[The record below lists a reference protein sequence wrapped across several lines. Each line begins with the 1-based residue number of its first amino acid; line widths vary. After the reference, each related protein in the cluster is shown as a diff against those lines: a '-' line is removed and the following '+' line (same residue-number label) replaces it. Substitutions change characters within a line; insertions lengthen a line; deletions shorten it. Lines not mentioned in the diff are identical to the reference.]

1 MILFQPGDISYVNRA
16 GETILEAIRA
26 AGITLAAPCGGKGI
40 CGKCRVKVL
49 IGEGNPLTEEERK
62 VFSEEELAEGW
73 RLACKFIPKHF
84 KSCEIEIPKQQEE
97 FQVVLPERGKFAGT
111 VSDRAKGEKAYEE
124 VCKQA
129 ENSQT
134 DGDACAIAIDMGT
147 TNLEVLLWN
156 LEKDC
161 ELGRVVASNPQQ
173 AYGADVISR
182 VSYVLRE
189 TDAFGALCDCLQN
202 RLQDMV
208 EVLLKEAKVQRKQV
222 LYGAVVGNAV
232 MMHFFARVP
241 VEGYGKAPYAARF
254 VKGRIE
260 NGESIGLPGAQLL
273 LCPNIES
280 FVGADTVGVLFAC
293 QVWCQNAVSR
303 EGKENRRSRLEA
315 ALPIEQGIQAL
326 EGVLVVDIG
335 TNGELMLRKEDQWYV
350 ASTAAGPAFEGARI
364 SCGMRAQEGAVRG
377 MEMQKEEKTGK
388 QHLVFDVV
396 GKGEV
401 QGICGSGLVVVIDG
415 LVQAGVLQEDGYLLE
430 AAEAK
435 QKGCSQPFV
444 ERLEKKDGE
453 NAFRMGKQAWLT
465 QSDIR
470 ELQLAKAAIATGIQL
485 LLRACGMQEKELKG
499 ILLAG
504 AFGTYLPVE
513 SAVRI
518 GLLPEI
524 ATEQIVAVGNAA
536 LEGALYGAKQCFTGS
551 GEQAKDGLEKIAR
564 SAKHVPLAESEE
576 FQEVYLEEMGL

>member
-40 CGKCRVKVL
+40 CGKCRVKML
-49 IGEGNPLTEEERK
+49 IGEGNPLTEEECK
-62 VFSEEELAEGW
+62 VFTKEEIAEGW
-73 RLACKFIPKHF
+73 RLACKCIPKHF
-84 KSCEIEIPKQQEE
+84 KACEIEIPKAQEE
-97 FQVVLPERGKFAGT
+97 FQVALSKCRESAG
-111 VSDRAKGEKAYEE
+111 SAY
-124 VCKQA
+124 
-129 ENSQT
+129 
-134 DGDACAIAIDMGT
+134 AIAIDIGT

-161 ELGRVVASNPQQ
+161 EVGRVVASNPQQ

-182 VSYVLRE
+182 VSYVLRAKDEFE
-189 TDAFGALCDCLQN
+189 TLCDGLQK

-208 EVLLKEAKVQRKQV
+208 KVLLKEAKVQADRV

-232 MMHFFARVP
+232 MMHFFAGVS

-254 VKGRIE
+254 VEGRIE
-260 NGESIGLPGAQLL
+260 SGESIGLPLAQLL

-280 FVGADTVGVLFAC
+280 FVGADTVGVLSAC
-293 QVWCQNAVSR
+293 QVWCSV
-303 EGKENRRSRLEA
+303 
-315 ALPIEQGIQAL
+315 QAL

-335 TNGELMLRKEDQWYV
+335 TNGELMLRKNDQWYV

-364 SCGMRAQEGAVRG
+364 SCGMRAKEGAVRG
-377 MEMQKEEKTGK
+377 MQMQIDEKTGR
-388 QHLVFDVV
+388 QQLVFEVV
-396 GKGEV
+396 GNGEV
-401 QGICGSGLVVVIDG
+401 QGICGSGLVAVIDG
-415 LVQAGVLQEDGYLLE
+415 LVQAGVLQSDGYLLDARE
-430 AAEAK
+430 AR
-435 QKGCSQPFV
+435 QKGCSEPFV
-444 ERLEKKDGE
+444 ERLEKKDDE

-465 QSDIR
+465 QADIR

-485 LLRACGMQEKELKG
+485 LLRACEMKEKELKG
-499 ILLAG
+499 IVLAG

-536 LEGALYGAKQCFTGS
+536 LEGAVYGAKKCFTS
-551 GEQAKDGLEKIAR
+551 SCEQAKSEMEKIAR
-564 SAKHVPLAESEE
+564 SAKHIPLAEEKD
-576 FQEVYLEEMGL
+576 FQEVYLEEMDLAES

>member
-16 GETILEAIRA
+16 GETILEAMRA

-40 CGKCRVKVL
+40 CGKCRVKML

-62 VFSEEELAEGW
+62 VFTEEEIAEGW
-73 RLACKFIPKHF
+73 RLACKCIPKHF
-84 KSCEIEIPKQQEE
+84 KACEIEIPKEQEE
-97 FQVVLPERGKFAGT
+97 FQVVLSACRESAG
-111 VSDRAKGEKAYEE
+111 SAY
-124 VCKQA
+124 
-129 ENSQT
+129 
-134 DGDACAIAIDMGT
+134 AIAIDIGT

-161 ELGRVVASNPQQ
+161 EVGRVVASNPQQ

-182 VSYVLRE
+182 VSYVLRAKDEFE
-189 TDAFGALCDCLQN
+189 TLCNCLQK

-208 EVLLKEAKVQRKQV
+208 KVLLKEAKVQADRV

-232 MMHFFARVP
+232 MMHFFAGVS

-254 VKGRIE
+254 VEGRIE
-260 NGESIGLPGAQLL
+260 SGESIGLPMTQLL

-280 FVGADTVGVLFAC
+280 FVGADTVGVLSAY
-293 QVWCQNAVSR
+293 QVWCQEKASR
-303 EGKENRRSRLEA
+303 EGKGNRRNRLEA
-315 ALPIEQGIQAL
+315 AINIGQAIQDM

-335 TNGELMLRKEDQWYV
+335 TNGELMLRKNDKWYV

-364 SCGMRAQEGAVRG
+364 SCGMRAKEGAVRG
-377 MEMQKEEKTGK
+377 MQMQIDEKTGK
-388 QHLVFDVV
+388 QQLVFEVV
-396 GKGEV
+396 GNGEV
-401 QGICGSGLVVVIDG
+401 QGICGSGLVAVIDG
-415 LVQAGVLQEDGYLLE
+415 LVQAGVLQRDGYLLDAGE
-430 AAEAK
+430 AR
-435 QKGCSQPFV
+435 QKGSSEPFV
-444 ERLEKKDGE
+444 ERLEKKDNE

-465 QSDIR
+465 QVDIR

-485 LLRACGMQEKELKG
+485 LLRTCGMKEKELKG
-499 ILLAG
+499 IVLAG

-536 LEGALYGAKQCFTGS
+536 LEGAVYGAKKCFTS
-551 GEQAKDGLEKIAR
+551 SCEQAKSELEKIATE
-564 SAKHVPLAESEE
+564 AKHIPLAEEKD
-576 FQEVYLEEMGL
+576 FQEVYLAKMDLSES